1 MEIDEENKNIN
12 KNHLLSISESLL
24 KEFLQQ
30 NNSNLKK
37 LILSNEK
44 KENEKLKFPTN
55 YIKEDIIENEINKL
69 SQYNSLYI
77 SRFNQTKNNLKQNS
91 KKKWPNIKICD
102 NILDLK
108 GNVRYN
114 LYNKLTRYL

>member
-1 MEIDEENKNIN
+1 MEIDEDNKNN
-12 KNHLLSISESLL
+12 NHLLSISESLL
-24 KEFLQQ
+24 KEILEQ
-30 NNSNLKK
+30 NNSNLEK

-44 KENEKLKFPTN
+44 NQKEKLKFPTN
-55 YIKEDIIENEINKL
+55 YIKEDIIENDLNKL

-114 LYNKLTRYL
+114 LYNKLTRHL